1 MFEHKYLKYR
11 QKYINLKKELS
22 ENKYKNR
29 NEINELKGGN
39 NNKNL
44 DIMNVTELS
53 DTPISSVHN
62 DNNNL
67 SLFNLNKLSINKK

>member
-22 ENKYKNR
+22 ENKYINR

-62 DNNNL
+62 DNL
-67 SLFNLNKLSINKK
+67 SLFNLNKLSTNKK